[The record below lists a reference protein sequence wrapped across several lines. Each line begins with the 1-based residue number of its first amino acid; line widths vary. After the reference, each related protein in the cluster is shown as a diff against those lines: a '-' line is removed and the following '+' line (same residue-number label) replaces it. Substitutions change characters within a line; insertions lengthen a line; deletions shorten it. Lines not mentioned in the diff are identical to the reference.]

1 MAQENR
7 SFTLQCDFTPEQST
21 VTVTAPESVR
31 GVTAT
36 VAEDGLSIAYDGA
49 VLSAGEAGNF
59 GPVNSLPC
67 LLRAIGSGY
76 LMEEGREKLEDTD
89 CYRLTLDTA
98 AGDTSLTCTAWVDAE
113 TLLPRYAEFSSDG
126 AVVVSV
132 KLLAFSCTLNEP
144 EN

>member
-1 MAQENR
+1 M
-7 SFTLQCDFTPEQST
+7 
-21 VTVTAPESVR
+21 
-31 GVTAT
+31 TAT

-144 EN
+144 AN